1 VSVVSRAVPPLR
13 ASKPNKVKLMIVVLA
28 AGLGLGV
35 GVPLGYGLFFA
46 RRLRCRDDME
56 RDFGI
61 AVLAQLEVVPTLVH
75 AT

>member
-1 VSVVSRAVPPLR
+1 M
-13 ASKPNKVKLMIVVLA
+13 LMTLV

-35 GVPLGYGLFFA
+35 CLPLGYELWFD

-56 RDFGI
+56 REFGI
-61 AVLAQLEVVPTLVH
+61 PVLAQFERVPTLAR

>member
-1 VSVVSRAVPPLR
+1 MTLV
-13 ASKPNKVKLMIVVLA
+13 

-35 GVPLGYGLFFA
+35 LTPLAYEMFVD

-56 RDFGI
+56 REFGI
-61 AVLAQLEVVPTLVH
+61 AVLAELDAVPTLAH